1 MATLE
6 EFCRIEAT
14 LTPRMLGNMPQG
26 TRIDFGF
33 EGVATSSH
41 WEGERPVRGVDYSTV
56 RSDGN
61 MDLDIRATIGEKRE
75 TVSYRGTGVS
85 LVKSPTEA
93 HPQEL
98 ITFATGNADLAW
110 LNSVVGVAMGE
121 GKDGKIGIAVYVV
134 RD

>member
-1 MATLE
+1 
-6 EFCRIEAT
+6 
-14 LTPRMLGNMPQG
+14 MLGNMPQG

-41 WEGERPVRGVDYSTV
+41 WEGERPVRGVDYATV

-75 TVSYRGTGVS
+75 TLSYRGTGVS
-85 LVKSPTEA
+85 VVTSPTEA
-93 HPQEL
+93 HPREL

-110 LNSVVGVAMGE
+110 LNTAVGVAIGDGE
-121 GKDGKIGIAVYVV
+121 VGKISITLYIVK
-134 RD
+134 D